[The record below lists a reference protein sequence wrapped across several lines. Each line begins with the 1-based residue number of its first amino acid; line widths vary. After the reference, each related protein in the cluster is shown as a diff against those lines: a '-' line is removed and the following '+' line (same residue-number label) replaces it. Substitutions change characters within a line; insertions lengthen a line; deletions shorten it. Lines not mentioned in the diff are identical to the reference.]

1 MGGIVFANVLNFY
14 LTKAL
19 FDKNNDDIILNS
31 CFIVQKILPLLI
43 MKRLLSSIFLSFV
56 VIAVWAKTDLPEQS
70 VVIPGYDE
78 KVARERLLESD
89 LQPLEGIWYYPNEN
103 MTLTIERWQ
112 PEPSH
117 KIGYRLLLI
126 DSEDLELL
134 PGTVIGYIE
143 ESAVDNKFHL
153 WLYSQRNK
161 VTLCGPLECVA
172 TLNKEG
178 TSLTFDPPHWEV
190 KLRVNFARF
199 LPSLFRGVSVVPQ
212 VEKEPLP
219 VGFKKIFPADGNGNK
234 FNKVRYL

>member
-1 MGGIVFANVLNFY
+1 MKHLISA
-14 LTKAL
+14 
-19 FDKNNDDIILNS
+19 ILLAACVATS
-31 CFIVQKILPLLI
+31 G
-43 MKRLLSSIFLSFV
+43 
-56 VIAVWAKTDLPEQS
+56 AKVDLPEQS
-70 VVIPGYDE
+70 VVVPGYSE
-78 KVARERLLESD
+78 QVAREQLLESD
-89 LQPLEGIWYYPNEN
+89 LQPLEGIWYYPAED

-126 DSEDLELL
+126 ASDDLELI

-153 WLYSQRNK
+153 WLYSERNK

-190 KLRVNFARF
+190 KVRVNFARF
-199 LPSLFRGVSVVPQ
+199 LPTLFKGVSVIPD
-212 VEKEPLP
+212 VEKERLP
-219 VGFKKIFPADGNGNK
+219 IGFKKIFPADGNGNK
-234 FNKVRYL
+234 FNRVRYL

>member
-1 MGGIVFANVLNFY
+1 MKHLISA
-14 LTKAL
+14 
-19 FDKNNDDIILNS
+19 ILLAA
-31 CFIVQKILPLLI
+31 CV
-43 MKRLLSSIFLSFV
+43 
-56 VIAVWAKTDLPEQS
+56 ATAGAKVDLPEQS
-70 VVIPGYDE
+70 VVVPGYSE
-78 KVARERLLESD
+78 QVAREQLLESD
-89 LQPLEGIWYYPNEN
+89 LQPLEGIWYYPAED

-126 DSEDLELL
+126 ASDDLELI

-153 WLYSQRNK
+153 WLYSERNK

-190 KLRVNFARF
+190 KVRVNFARF
-199 LPSLFRGVSVVPQ
+199 LPTLFKGVSVIPD
-212 VEKEPLP
+212 VEKERLP
-219 VGFKKIFPADGNGNK
+219 IGFKKIFPADGNGNK
-234 FNKVRYL
+234 FNRVRYL

>member
-1 MGGIVFANVLNFY
+1 MVCVATAG
-14 LTKAL
+14 
-19 FDKNNDDIILNS
+19 
-31 CFIVQKILPLLI
+31 
-43 MKRLLSSIFLSFV
+43 
-56 VIAVWAKTDLPEQS
+56 AKVDLPEQS
-70 VVIPGYDE
+70 VVVPGYSE
-78 KVARERLLESD
+78 QVAREQLLESD
-89 LQPLEGIWYYPNEN
+89 LQQLEGIWYYPAED

-126 DSEDLELL
+126 ASDDLELI

-153 WLYSQRNK
+153 WLYSERNK

-190 KLRVNFARF
+190 KVRVNFARF
-199 LPSLFRGVSVVPQ
+199 LPTLFKGVSVIPD
-212 VEKEPLP
+212 VEKERLP
-219 VGFKKIFPADGNGNK
+219 IGFKKIFPADGNGNK
-234 FNKVRYL
+234 FNRVRYL

>member
-1 MGGIVFANVLNFY
+1 M
-14 LTKAL
+14 KR
-19 FDKNNDDIILNS
+19 IILS
-31 CFIVQKILPLLI
+31 I
-43 MKRLLSSIFLSFV
+43 LLSL
-56 VIAVWAKTDLPEQS
+56 AVMAAFAKTQLPEQS

-78 KVARERLLESD
+78 QVARERFLESD
-89 LQPLEGIWYYPNEN
+89 LQPLEGIWYYPAED
-103 MTLTIERWQ
+103 MTLAIERWQ
-112 PEPSH
+112 AEPSH

-126 DSEDLELL
+126 ASDDLELL

-161 VTLCGPLECVA
+161 VTLIGPLECVA

-190 KLRVNFARF
+190 KLRANFTRF
-199 LPSLFRGVSVVPQ
+199 LPTIFRAVSVVPT
-212 VEKEPLP
+212 VEEEKLP
-219 VGFKKIFPADGNGNK
+219 IGFKKIFPADGNGNK

>member
-1 MGGIVFANVLNFY
+1 MACVATAG
-14 LTKAL
+14 
-19 FDKNNDDIILNS
+19 
-31 CFIVQKILPLLI
+31 
-43 MKRLLSSIFLSFV
+43 
-56 VIAVWAKTDLPEQS
+56 AKVDLPEQS
-70 VVIPGYDE
+70 VVVPGYSE
-78 KVARERLLESD
+78 QVAREQLLESD
-89 LQPLEGIWYYPNEN
+89 LQPLEGIWYYPAED

-126 DSEDLELL
+126 ASDDLELI

-153 WLYSQRNK
+153 WLYSERNK

-190 KLRVNFARF
+190 KVRVNFARF
-199 LPSLFRGVSVVPQ
+199 LPTLFKGVSVIPA
-212 VEKEPLP
+212 VEKERLP
-219 VGFKKIFPADGNGNK
+219 IGFKKIFPADGNGNK
-234 FNKVRYL
+234 FNRVRYL

>member
-1 MGGIVFANVLNFY
+1 MKHLISA
-14 LTKAL
+14 
-19 FDKNNDDIILNS
+19 ILLAA
-31 CFIVQKILPLLI
+31 CV
-43 MKRLLSSIFLSFV
+43 
-56 VIAVWAKTDLPEQS
+56 ATAGAKVDLPEQS
-70 VVIPGYDE
+70 VVVPGYSE
-78 KVARERLLESD
+78 QVAREQLLESD
-89 LQPLEGIWYYPNEN
+89 LQQLEGIWYYPAED

-126 DSEDLELL
+126 ASDDLELI

-153 WLYSQRNK
+153 WLYSERNK

-190 KLRVNFARF
+190 KVRVNFARF
-199 LPSLFRGVSVVPQ
+199 LPTLFKGVSVIPD
-212 VEKEPLP
+212 VEKERLP
-219 VGFKKIFPADGNGNK
+219 IGFKKIFPADGNGNK
-234 FNKVRYL
+234 FNRVRYL

>member
-1 MGGIVFANVLNFY
+1 MKHLISA
-14 LTKAL
+14 
-19 FDKNNDDIILNS
+19 ILLVA
-31 CFIVQKILPLLI
+31 CV
-43 MKRLLSSIFLSFV
+43 
-56 VIAVWAKTDLPEQS
+56 ATAGAKVDLPEQS
-70 VVIPGYDE
+70 VVVPGYSE
-78 KVARERLLESD
+78 QVAREQLLESD
-89 LQPLEGIWYYPNEN
+89 LQQLEGIWYYPAED

-126 DSEDLELL
+126 ASDDLELI

-153 WLYSQRNK
+153 WLYSERNK

-190 KLRVNFARF
+190 KVRVNFARF
-199 LPSLFRGVSVVPQ
+199 LPTLFKGVSVIPD
-212 VEKEPLP
+212 VEKERLP
-219 VGFKKIFPADGNGNK
+219 IGFKKIFPADGNGNK
-234 FNKVRYL
+234 FNRVRYL